1 MSLRAFVITEE
12 ILRQPERFLLEIN
25 HGIAIR
31 EKMRAMLISSVV
43 FFALFGALLGSTHSL
58 WQTISSAIKLPLL
71 FLITLLICAPALYI
85 FSQLFNLRLQLSQ
98 SISLVLVAIAATSI
112 VLVSFSSIVLFF
124 VMTAPGLYQFFK
136 LLNVVCFIIA
146 AGVGASYLSR
156 GMRLALTTR
165 SGAAKPQRL
174 VFYLWL
180 AFYFLVGSQM
190 AWTLRPFVGYPNAPF
205 EPFRQVGG
213 NFYDNIFASIG
224 EILGFLI
231 VR

>member
-1 MSLRAFVITEE
+1 MSLQAFVITEE
-12 ILRQPERFLLEIN
+12 ILRRPERFFLEIN

-31 EKMRAMLISSVV
+31 QKMRAMLISSVV
-43 FFALFGALLGSTHSL
+43 FFALYGALLGSTHSF

-85 FSQLFNLRLQLSQ
+85 FSKLFDLRLQLSQ
-98 SISLVLVAIAATSI
+98 SITLVLAAIAATSI
-112 VLVSFSSIVLFF
+112 VLISFSAIVLFF
-124 VMTAPGLYQFFK
+124 VMTAPGRYQLFK
-136 LLNVVCFIIA
+136 LVNVLCFMIA
-146 AGVGASYLSR
+146 AGVGASYL
-156 GMRLALTTR
+156 GQGIRLAWATR
-165 SGAAKPQRL
+165 SSADKPQRL

-180 AFYFLVGSQM
+180 SIYMLVGSQM

>member
-1 MSLRAFVITEE
+1 
-12 ILRQPERFLLEIN
+12 
-25 HGIAIR
+25 
-31 EKMRAMLISSVV
+31 
-43 FFALFGALLGSTHSL
+43 LLGSTHSF

-85 FSQLFNLRLQLSQ
+85 FSKLFNLRLQLSQ
-98 SISLVLVAIAATSI
+98 SITLVLAAIAATSI
-112 VLVSFSSIVLFF
+112 VLISFSSVVIFF
-124 VMTAPGLYQFFK
+124 VMTAPGRYQLFK
-136 LLNVVCFIIA
+136 LVNVLCFMIA
-146 AGVGASYLSR
+146 AGVGASYL
-156 GMRLALTTR
+156 GQGIRLAWATR
-165 SGAAKPQRL
+165 SGTDKPQRL

-180 AFYFLVGSQM
+180 SIYMLVGSQM

-205 EPFRQVGG
+205 ETFRQVGG